1 MQHDSPSRPVV
12 VGVDV
17 AKHKL
22 DVFAD
27 PSGRSCS
34 FANDDAGRAALV
46 DELRRAGADAGADAD
61 ADVPLVC
68 VEATGRYHRR
78 LAADLLDAGIPVA
91 VVNPRRVREF
101 ARATGRLEKTDP
113 IDARV
118 LAAFA
123 RAVGPRCEETR
134 PEKQTELRDLV
145 ARRRALVQVRVAE
158 RNRLADDD
166 APGLARAQA
175 AKLLRLVERQVE
187 DLDRA
192 IARLVERDDDWNGRA
207 GLIAS
212 VKGVGAATAN
222 QLVADLPELGK
233 LDRGQIAK
241 LVGVAPL
248 NCDSG
253 KRSGRRHV
261 RGGRHDVRVTLYMG
275 AFNAVRHN
283 PRFRDFAARLKAAG
297 KPFKVMMTAAMR
309 KLLVI
314 LNQMLKT
321 NTPWN
326 PELAFNFD

>member
-1 MQHDSPSRPVV
+1 MQHDPSSRPVV
-12 VGVDV
+12 GIDV
-17 AKHKL
+17 AKHRL

-27 PSGRSCS
+27 LPAARGFS

-46 DELRRAGADAGADAD
+46 AELRRIDAA
-61 ADVPLVC
+61 LVC
-68 VEATGRYHRR
+68 LEATGRYHRR

-91 VVNPRRVREF
+91 VVNPQRVREF

-118 LAAFA
+118 LAEFA
-123 RAVGPRCEETR
+123 RAVGPRCEEKA
-134 PEKQTELRDLV
+134 PQKQTELRDLV

-158 RNRLADDD
+158 KNRLADD
-166 APGLARAQA
+166 APELARRQA
-175 AKLLRLVERQVE
+175 AKLLRVVEQQIE

-207 GLIAS
+207 GLIAG
-212 VKGVGAATAN
+212 VKGVGAATAH

-233 LDRGQIAK
+233 LDRRQIAK

-253 KRSGRRHV
+253 HRRGRRHI
-261 RGGRHDVRVTLYMG
+261 RGGRHDVRLTLYMG
-275 AFNAVRHN
+275 AFNAILHN
-283 PRFRDFAARLKAAG
+283 ARFRAFAQRLRAAG
-297 KPFKVMMTAAMR
+297 KPFKVIVTAAMR

-314 LNQMLKT
+314 LNQMVKT

-326 PELAFNFD
+326 PELAFKFD

>member
-1 MQHDSPSRPVV
+1 MQHDSASRPVV
-12 VGVDV
+12 GIDV
-17 AKHKL
+17 AKDKL
-22 DVFAD
+22 DGFAD
-27 PSGRSCS
+27 LLGRSFS

-46 DELRRAGADAGADAD
+46 DELRRIDAA
-61 ADVPLVC
+61 LVC

-91 VVNPRRVREF
+91 VVNPQRVRAF

-118 LAAFA
+118 LAEFA
-123 RAVGPRCEETR
+123 RAVGPRCEGEL
-134 PEKQTELRDLV
+134 PQKQTELRDLV

-158 RNRLADDD
+158 KNRLADD
-166 APGLARAQA
+166 APKLARAQA
-175 AKLLRLVERQVE
+175 EKLLRFVERQIE

-192 IARLVERDDDWNGRA
+192 IAKLIAADDDWHDKA

-212 VKGVGAATAN
+212 VKGVGESTAN
-222 QLVADLPELGK
+222 QLVADLPELGT
-233 LDRGQIAK
+233 LGRGQIAK

-253 KRSGRRHV
+253 MRRGQRHI
-261 RGGRHDVRVTLYMG
+261 RGGRGDVRVTLYTG
-275 AFNAVRHN
+275 AFNAIRHN
-283 PRFRDFAARLKAAG
+283 PRFRDFAARLEAAG
-297 KPFKVMMTAAMR
+297 KPFKVIVTAAMR

-314 LNQMLKT
+314 LNQMVKT

-326 PELAFNFD
+326 PELAFKFA

>member
-1 MQHDSPSRPVV
+1 MQHDRSLRPVV
-12 VGVDV
+12 GIDV

-22 DVFAD
+22 DGFVD
-27 PSGRSCS
+27 RSGRSFS

-46 DELRRAGADAGADAD
+46 AELRRVDAA
-61 ADVPLVC
+61 LVC

-91 VVNPRRVREF
+91 VVNPQRVREF

-118 LAAFA
+118 LAEFA
-123 RAVGPRCEETR
+123 RAVGPRVEEKGPQR
-134 PEKQTELRDLV
+134 QTELRDLV

-158 RNRLADDD
+158 KNRLADD
-166 APGLARAQA
+166 APKLARAQA
-175 AKLLRLVERQVE
+175 AKLLRFVERQVE

-192 IARLVERDDDWNGRA
+192 IAKLVERDGDWNDRA
-207 GLIAS
+207 GLIAG
-212 VKGVGAATAN
+212 VKGIGRATAN

-253 KRSGRRHV
+253 NRRGQRHV
-261 RGGRHDVRVTLYMG
+261 RGGRHDVRLTLYMG
-275 AFNAVRHN
+275 AFNAILHN
-283 PRFRDFAARLKAAG
+283 PRFKAFADRLRAAG
-297 KPFKVMMTAAMR
+297 KPFKVIVTAAMR

-314 LNQMLKT
+314 LNQMVKT
-321 NTPWN
+321 NTAWD
-326 PELAFNFD
+326 PELAFKFD